1 MTSAASIGI
10 GTATTDSA
18 GVLEVPSSGVDQRV
32 PKGAAPGISAA
43 ETSSASEGLT
53 RWKDLLED
61 MGLTVQHSTREVGG
75 GTEDRTSVKT
85 ARPVKMAGEAR
96 DTAAGDFRFDDHG
109 SPTPARLS
117 GLGTLPSRA
126 GAVSG
131 TKAASSDKVLA
142 GHTIKTRKGE
152 DAGAPTSAKLPDAGG
167 ELAAA
172 SSATAIASPVSSQP
186 QKSVTDGAVPGREPL
201 CIPGAAVQ
209 AVEKDA
215 RPDGN
220 NIRSN
225 SISIE
230 EPGED
235 IPTALAASSASSTTR
250 DSATVQAEAAGP
262 GHDAL
267 GRSNFAASVAE
278 QAGEIMPGS
287 SSATAVDN
295 SSVAEKH
302 TPVPISAPEAGP
314 TERSTASAVPATAKR
329 SSNPGTESVAGLAT
343 PKISTDSGPHVAA
356 TGLHESVFPVSV
368 SLRDSGAM
376 AGIAERPVSMPD
388 HIGAANAN
396 PFNALDAMHTLPG
409 QAWISAGSHHAEA
422 GYLDPA
428 LGWVSVRADAAPN
441 GLHAALIP
449 PSGEAAQVLGTHLQG
464 LNAYLSEH
472 HREPTTITI
481 SAPEDGRSEAGMR
494 QGTHAERDDSARDE
508 PAQHPRDSN
517 EKASVSIPPV
527 PHRVSLATLEP
538 MAIRAPGFG
547 GKHIS
552 VMV

>member
-1 MTSAASIGI
+1 
-10 GTATTDSA
+10 
-18 GVLEVPSSGVDQRV
+18 
-32 PKGAAPGISAA
+32 
-43 ETSSASEGLT
+43 
-53 RWKDLLED
+53 
-61 MGLTVQHSTREVGG
+61 
-75 GTEDRTSVKT
+75 
-85 ARPVKMAGEAR
+85 
-96 DTAAGDFRFDDHG
+96 
-109 SPTPARLS
+109 
-117 GLGTLPSRA
+117 
-126 GAVSG
+126 
-131 TKAASSDKVLA
+131 
-142 GHTIKTRKGE
+142 
-152 DAGAPTSAKLPDAGG
+152 
-167 ELAAA
+167 
-172 SSATAIASPVSSQP
+172 
-186 QKSVTDGAVPGREPL
+186 
-201 CIPGAAVQ
+201 
-209 AVEKDA
+209 
-215 RPDGN
+215 
-220 NIRSN
+220 
-225 SISIE
+225 
-230 EPGED
+230 
-235 IPTALAASSASSTTR
+235 
-250 DSATVQAEAAGP
+250 
-262 GHDAL
+262 
-267 GRSNFAASVAE
+267 
-278 QAGEIMPGS
+278 
-287 SSATAVDN
+287 
-295 SSVAEKH
+295 
-302 TPVPISAPEAGP
+302 
-314 TERSTASAVPATAKR
+314 
-329 SSNPGTESVAGLAT
+329 
-343 PKISTDSGPHVAA
+343 
-356 TGLHESVFPVSV
+356 
-368 SLRDSGAM
+368 M
-376 AGIAERPVSMPD
+376 AGIAERPVSIPD